1 MQLDCS
7 VDGGSGLSYSVAHAW
22 RIEGGECSSLFSVL
36 EPGPLA
42 NATVLLRERP
52 FERYP
57 RVWIQFVAGRRIVRV
72 GRDDIEAGILGTDF
86 AYDDLRAWTPRFM
99 TAARS
104 VTATDGGDI
113 VLAGQWLYRG
123 RRSATATARIDSG
136 YGLPID
142 VAWRAKGSVE
152 PFRTLRADGIAAI
165 SGVWM
170 PTVITVHV
178 PGEGYTS
185 RMKLLAGRVGRL
197 VDTSLFEP
205 TMLAAAADALQE
217 LSATFVRSRA
227 PVVRPSLPLRPEDP

>member
-7 VDGGSGLSYSVAHAW
+7 VDGGGGLSYSVAHAW

-57 RVWIQFVAGRRIVRV
+57 RVWIQFVAGRRIV
-72 GRDDIEAGILGTDF
+72 LGTDF

-123 RRSATATARIDSG
+123 RRRATATARIDRG

-165 SGVWM
+165 
-170 PTVITVHV
+170 
-178 PGEGYTS
+178 
-185 RMKLLAGRVGRL
+185 MKLLAGRVGRL

-205 TMLAAAADALQE
+205 TMLTAAADALQE